1 MKNERLR
8 ACSGQLLMLAAAV
21 CFSGGG
27 VLCKLVPWSAFA
39 INGVRS
45 LVAAAVL
52 GTYLLVRR
60 HRVRVNRS
68 VLIGAVCYAGVTTLF
83 ILANKLT
90 TAANAI
96 ILQYTAPVW
105 IILILALRYR
115 RKPTRLEVGTVCVVL
130 FGILCF
136 FFDSLGGGGL
146 AGDIVAILS
155 GVCYAGMFLLN
166 DMEGGDAL
174 SSLLLGQLGTGI
186 VLAPLAARETDFSP
200 TVLVAVF
207 LLGAVQIGLAYIC
220 FCEGTTRTPPVAA
233 CLIAAVEPILN
244 PILVAIVF
252 GETLAPLSFLGALI
266 VIGGIV
272 FYQVRQAGA
281 PDGKG

>member
-1 MKNERLR
+1 MKNKGLQ
-8 ACSGQLLMLAAAV
+8 AYSGQLLMLAAAV

-45 LVAAAVL
+45 LIAAAVL
-52 GTYLLVRR
+52 GAYLLARH
-60 HRVRVNRS
+60 HRVRFNRS
-68 VLIGAVCYAGVTTLF
+68 VLIGALCYAGVTTLF

-105 IILILALRYR
+105 IILLLALRFHR
-115 RKPTRLEVGTVCVVL
+115 RPTRLELGTVCVVL

-146 AGDIVAILS
+146 AGDFVSVLS

-166 DMEGGDAL
+166 DMEDGDAL
-174 SSLLLGQLGTGI
+174 SSLLIGQLGTGL
-186 VLAPLAARETDFSP
+186 VLAPLVTQETDFSP
-200 TVLVAVF
+200 TVLIAVF

-244 PILVAIVF
+244 PILVAIAF
-252 GETLAPLSFLGALI
+252 GETLAPLSLVGALI

-272 FYQVRQAGA
+272 FYQVRQARGA
-281 PDGKG
+281 DGNE